1 MTIYFLSK
9 ITNQGPEDKQ
19 DAGDDVGLDRCEPLG
34 LGDVGGDG
42 VEDVDEDQEHG
53 DQQRHAPGHIL
64 RGDEEADPGHQHE
77 HGGGQVPGDQ
87 VGGNLPPQHHLKPG
101 HRIHVCGQKKIL

>member
-19 DAGDDVGLDRCEPLG
+19 DAGDDVGLDRCEPLC

-42 VEDVDEDQEHG
+42 VEDVDEDEKYGNEYCHPAG
-53 DQQRHAPGHIL
+53 DVVW
-64 RGDEEADPGHQHE
+64 GDEETDPGDHDE
-77 HGGGQVPGDQ
+77 HS
-87 VGGNLPPQHHLKPG
+87 
-101 HRIHVCGQKKIL
+101 

>member
-19 DAGDDVGLDRCEPLG
+19 DAGDDVGLDRCEPLC

-42 VEDVDEDQEHG
+42 VEDVDEDEEHG
-53 DQQRHAPGHIL
+53 DEESHPARHIL

-77 HGGGQVPGDQ
+77 HGGGQVPRDQ
-87 VGGNLPPQHHLKPG
+87 VVGYLPP
-101 HRIHVCGQKKIL
+101 

>member
-19 DAGDDVGLDRCEPLG
+19 DAGDDVGLDRCEPLC

-42 VEDVDEDQEHG
+42 VEDVDEDEEHG
-53 DQQRHAPGHIL
+53 DEESHAAGHIL

-77 HGGGQVPGDQ
+77 HGGGQVPRDQ

-101 HRIHVCGQKKIL
+101 HRISIF